1 MKAKTSSYVVQYELL
16 TTTRDRK
23 SLEKKFNSAKS
34 IYNAC
39 LSECLKR
46 LKRLRND
53 EEYNSLLKEKS
64 SKERNKK
71 LKEIELSLKY
81 SEYDMH
87 KYVKDIRRLYSK
99 HIGSHEAQKLA
110 ARSFQT
116 VEKLHYHVA
125 NKVNFK
131 NRFSTISVENN
142 CNNTGL
148 RIKDDMVIW
157 NDLRLKII
165 EKRNDIYNLQSKND
179 RTKYIRIF
187 KRKIRRKTRYF
198 VQVIKEGIPPKKRNY
213 GKETVGLDIGTSSV
227 AIVSDS
233 CVKLEKLSNTENEYK
248 KLKRLDR
255 KLERSKRANNP
266 NNYHEDG
273 TTKKGKRKWIYSN
286 RYIKLRQKKR
296 LVP

>member
-1 MKAKTSSYVVQYELL
+1 MKNKTSSYVVQYELL

-46 LKRLRND
+46 LDRLNKN
-53 EEYNSLLKEKS
+53 EEYSSLLKEKS
-64 SKERNKK
+64 SKERNRK

-125 NKVNFK
+125 DKVNFK
-131 NRFSTISVENN
+131 NRFSNISVENN

-148 RIKDDMVIW
+148 RIKDDIVIW

-165 EKRNDIYNLQSKND
+165 EKRNDIYNIQSRND
-179 RTKYIRIF
+179 KTKYIRIL

-198 VQVIKEGIPPKKRNY
+198 IQVIKEGIPPKKRNY
-213 GKETVGLDIGTSSV
+213 
-227 AIVSDS
+227 
-233 CVKLEKLSNTENEYK
+233 
-248 KLKRLDR
+248 LK
-255 KLERSKRANNP
+255 
-266 NNYHEDG
+266 DG
-273 TTKKGKRKWIYSN
+273 M
-286 RYIKLRQKKR
+286 
-296 LVP
+296 